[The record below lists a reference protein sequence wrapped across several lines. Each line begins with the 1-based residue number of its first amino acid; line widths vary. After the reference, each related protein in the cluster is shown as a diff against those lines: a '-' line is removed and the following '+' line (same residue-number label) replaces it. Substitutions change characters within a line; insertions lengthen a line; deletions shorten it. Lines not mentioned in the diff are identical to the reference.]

1 MAFGLSIAASF
12 IALFALGLGISRL
25 THRSPLRTAGRQL
38 VLGGIAA
45 AVTYGV
51 GTLLGA
57 TI

>member
-1 MAFGLSIAASF
+1 MAFRLSIAASF
-12 IALFALGLGISRL
+12 IALFALGLGISRM
-25 THRSPLRTAGRQL
+25 THRSPLRTAVRQL
-38 VLGGIAA
+38 LLGAIAA